1 MKIANVMLKGEEICV
16 VNTQDGLVPAYQLA
30 EHPGSRRHPSVADVV
45 ADPSYLSRLRSSLDR
60 RKGNY
65 ETIDESGAVFSSPLG
80 NPEKIL
86 CIGLNYRNHALET
99 KKEIPD
105 NPTVFSKFNN
115 SIAAHNQDIVIP
127 DSARQLDYEG
137 ELGIMIGRTARN
149 VPIESSMDCVFGF
162 FVGNDVSARDLQ
174 YRTTQWLLGKTP
186 DGFFPAGPFITT
198 VDDIVD
204 PQDLR
209 IMTRLN
215 GEVRQN
221 SSTSNMIFKCNY
233 LISYLSRYM
242 TLRPGDVI
250 STGTPEG
257 VILGM
262 PPERRAW
269 IKKGDVV
276 EVEIENL
283 GILRNKFVS

>member
-221 SSTSNMIFKCNY
+221 SSTSNMIFKCDY

>member
-1 MKIANVMLKGEEICV
+1 MQMANVILKGEELCA
-16 VNTQDGLVPAYQLA
+16 VNTQEGLIPAYQLA
-30 EHPGSRRHPSVADVV
+30 EHPGSKRHPSIADVV
-45 ADPSYLSRLRSSLDR
+45 ADPSYFSRLRSSLDR
-60 RKGNY
+60 GKGEY
-65 ETIDESGAVFSSPLG
+65 EAIEESSAMFSSPLG

-86 CIGLNYRNHALET
+86 CIGVNYRNHALET

-115 SIAAHNQDIVIP
+115 SIAAHNQDIVMP

-137 ELGIMIGRTARN
+137 ELGIMIGRTARK
-149 VPIESSMDCVFGF
+149 VSIEDSRDFVFGF

-174 YRTTQWLLGKTP
+174 YRTTQWLLGKTS
-186 DGFFPAGPFITT
+186 DGFFPAGPYITT
-198 VDDIVD
+198 VDEIAD
-204 PQDLR
+204 PQNLR
-209 IMTRLN
+209 IVTKLN

-221 SSTSNMIFKCNY
+221 SSTTSMIFKCDY
-233 LISYLSRYM
+233 LISYLSQYM

-262 PPERRAW
+262 PPERRVW
-269 IKKGDVV
+269 IKSGDVV
-276 EVEIENL
+276 EVAIENL
-283 GILRNKFVS
+283 GTLRNKFVS

>member
-45 ADPSYLSRLRSSLDR
+45 ADPSYLSRLQSSLDR

>member
-1 MKIANVMLKGEEICV
+1 MV
-16 VNTQDGLVPAYQLA
+16 
-30 EHPGSRRHPSVADVV
+30 
-45 ADPSYLSRLRSSLDR
+45 
-60 RKGNY
+60 
-65 ETIDESGAVFSSPLG
+65 
-80 NPEKIL
+80 
-86 CIGLNYRNHALET
+86 NYRNHALET

-137 ELGIMIGRTARN
+137 ELGIMIGRTARK
-149 VPIESSMDCVFGF
+149 VSIEDSRDCVFGF
-162 FVGNDVSARDLQ
+162 FVGNDVSARDIQ
-174 YRTTQWLLGKTP
+174 YRTTQWLLGKTS
-186 DGFFPAGPFITT
+186 DGFFPAGPYITT
-198 VDDIVD
+198 GDEIAD

-209 IMTRLN
+209 IVTKLN

-221 SSTSNMIFKCNY
+221 SSTTNMIFKCDY
-233 LISYLSRYM
+233 LISYLSQYM

-262 PPERRAW
+262 PPEKRVW
-269 IKKGDVV
+269 IKNGDVV

-283 GILRNKFVS
+283 GGPQEQICFLIAPTDQCFCAEAGTFFPIWTSALTNSPASFFSIARS

>member
-221 SSTSNMIFKCNY
+221 SSTSNMIFKSDY
-233 LISYLSRYM
+233 LISYLSQYM

-262 PPERRAW
+262 PPEKRAW
-269 IKKGDVV
+269 IKNGDVV
-276 EVEIENL
+276 EVEIEKL

>member
-16 VNTQDGLVPAYQLA
+16 VNTQDGLVPVYQLA
-30 EHPGSRRHPSVADVV
+30 DHPGSRRHPSVADVV
-45 ADPSYLSRLRSSLDR
+45 ADPSYLSRLQSSLDR

-221 SSTSNMIFKCNY
+221 SSTSNMIFKCDY

-269 IKKGDVV
+269 IKNGDVV

-283 GILRNKFVS
+283 GTLRNKFVS

>member
-1 MKIANVMLKGEEICV
+1 MQMANIMLNGEEICA
-16 VNTQDGLVPAYQLA
+16 VNTQEGLIPAYQLA
-30 EHPGSRRHPSVADVV
+30 EHPGSKRHPSIADVV

-60 RKGNY
+60 GKGEY
-65 ETIDESGAVFSSPLG
+65 EAIEESSAMFFSPLG

-86 CIGLNYRNHALET
+86 CIGVNYRNHALET

-137 ELGIMIGRTARN
+137 ELGIMIGRTARK
-149 VPIESSMDCVFGF
+149 VSIEDSRDCVFGF
-162 FVGNDVSARDLQ
+162 FVGNDVPARDIQ
-174 YRTTQWLLGKTP
+174 YRTTQWLLGKTS
-186 DGFFPAGPFITT
+186 DGFFPAGPYITT
-198 VDDIVD
+198 GDEIAD

-209 IMTRLN
+209 IVTKLN

-221 SSTSNMIFKCNY
+221 SSTTNMIFKCDY
-233 LISYLSRYM
+233 LISYLSQYM

-262 PPERRAW
+262 PPEKRVW
-269 IKKGDVV
+269 IKNGDVV

-283 GILRNKFVS
+283 GVLRNKFVS

>member
-1 MKIANVMLKGEEICV
+1 MKIANIILKGEQICV
-16 VNTQDGLVPAYQLA
+16 VNTQEGLIPAYQLA

-45 ADPSYLSRLRSSLDR
+45 ADPPYLSILRSSLDR
-60 RKGNY
+60 KNGKY
-65 ETIDESGAVFSSPLG
+65 DTIEESSALFSSPLG
-80 NPEKIL
+80 TPEKIL

-99 KKEIPD
+99 KKQIPD
-105 NPTVFSKFNN
+105 TPTVFSKFNN
-115 SIAAHNQDIVIP
+115 SIAGYNQNIVIP
-127 DSARQLDYEG
+127 DSTRQLDYEG
-137 ELGIMIGRTARN
+137 ELGIMIGRTARK
-149 VPIESSMDCVFGF
+149 VSIESSMDYVFGF

-174 YRTTQWLLGKTP
+174 YRTTQWLLGKTS

-198 VDDIVD
+198 EDEIADPNDLKIV
-204 PQDLR
+204 
-209 IMTRLN
+209 TKLN

-221 SSTSNMIFKCNY
+221 SSTSNMIFRCDY
-233 LISYLSRYM
+233 LISYLSQYM

-262 PPERRAW
+262 PPEKRKW
-269 IKKGDVV
+269 IKNGDVV

-283 GILRNKFVS
+283 GTLRNKFVS

>member
-16 VNTQDGLVPAYQLA
+16 VNTQDGLVPVYQLA
-30 EHPGSRRHPSVADVV
+30 DHPGSRRHPSVADVV

>member
-1 MKIANVMLKGEEICV
+1 MANVILKGEEICA
-16 VNTQDGLVPAYQLA
+16 VNTQEGLIPAYQLA
-30 EHPGSRRHPSVADVV
+30 EHPGSKRHPSIADVV
-45 ADPSYLSRLRSSLDR
+45 ADPSYFSRLRSSLDR
-60 RKGNY
+60 GKGEY
-65 ETIDESGAVFSSPLG
+65 EAIEESSAMFSSPLG

-86 CIGLNYRNHALET
+86 CIGVNYRNHALET

-115 SIAAHNQDIVIP
+115 SIAAHNQDIVMP

-137 ELGIMIGRTARN
+137 ELGIMIGRTARK
-149 VPIESSMDCVFGF
+149 VSIEDSRDFVFGF

-174 YRTTQWLLGKTP
+174 YRTTQWLLGKTS
-186 DGFFPAGPFITT
+186 DGFFPAGPYITT
-198 VDDIVD
+198 ADEIAD
-204 PQDLR
+204 PQNLR
-209 IMTRLN
+209 IVTKLN

-221 SSTSNMIFKCNY
+221 SSTTSMIFKCDY
-233 LISYLSRYM
+233 LISYLSQYM

-262 PPERRAW
+262 PPERRVW
-269 IKKGDVV
+269 IKNGDVV
-276 EVEIENL
+276 EVAIENL
-283 GILRNKFVS
+283 GTLRNKFVS

>member
-16 VNTQDGLVPAYQLA
+16 VNTQDGLVPVYQLA
-30 EHPGSRRHPSVADVV
+30 EHPGSRRHPSVANVV
-45 ADPSYLSRLRSSLDR
+45 ADPSYLSRLQSSLDR

-137 ELGIMIGRTARN
+137 ELGIMIGRTARK
-149 VPIESSMDCVFGF
+149 VSIESSMDCVFGF

-198 VDDIVD
+198 VDEIAD

-221 SSTSNMIFKCNY
+221 SSTSNMIFKCDY

-262 PPERRAW
+262 PPEKRAW